1 MENSSWHTLSLL
13 LLYQRQNL
21 QIILTDRSQQYWDC
35 SNSYST
41 MSYLELE
48 TGQDGGIY
56 TTEMDKCYKLD
67 LILLNDQGAGLLAH
81 LQLRYFCLFQ
91 ILPNKN

>member
-1 MENSSWHTLSLL
+1 
-13 LLYQRQNL
+13 
-21 QIILTDRSQQYWDC
+21 
-35 SNSYST
+35 

>member
-21 QIILTDRSQQYWDC
+21 QIILTDRSQYWDC

-41 MSYLELE
+41 ISYLELE
-48 TGQDGGIY
+48 TGQDGGIF
-56 TTEMDKCYKLD
+56 TTEMDKCHKLD

-81 LQLRYFCLFQ
+81 LQLHYFCLFQ